1 MRARALGVITVLFLC
16 GAGQAAEIEFGRY
29 HALVIGNNAYRELPR
44 LETAVGDAEAVA
56 RLLETRYGFDVR
68 LLRDATKRDIL
79 RAVNGY
85 RAELTERDNLL
96 IYYAGHGWLDRQTG
110 TGYWQPVDAEPDDDL
125 NWIANGELTRR
136 LNAMSARH
144 VMVIADSCYSGTLV
158 REAQSRL
165 PTGAER
171 QAWLRRMA
179 EKRSRTAIVSGG
191 LEPVVD
197 SGRGGHSVFA
207 NALLAVLDEN
217 TEILEGHELF
227 RRLSRPVVV
236 NTEQTPQYSDIRRAG
251 HEGGEFLFVPKGST
265 AVLVTP
271 VVTPG
276 EGPAGVRVDERA
288 MELELWKAVK
298 DSDDATSFEAYVKQ
312 YPEGTFAEVARLRIE
327 QLRKGGGARRQTAAV
342 MPAKPALRIL
352 EMDAVMVALRN
363 ANLRAGPSAE
373 SEKVGQLKRGAE
385 VTVTGKVTDGDWY
398 RIEGEAGR
406 AFVYA
411 PLLGEEAAPGEP
423 AGEAAEM
430 ALWEQVKRS
439 ENPDML
445 RAYLARF
452 PEGLFAGVARTRI
465 EELERPQLAAAPAVA
480 PPPPLPAVP
489 AQSAA
494 LVDPGPITPGGDA
507 GSEGLAGSWTTTY
520 GSMTIAAVSNG
531 IVRASYPY
539 KDGRIEGRLDGAVLT
554 GYWIEPSSSK
564 TCASQKEGSYRWGRV
579 EFRFAAGFTAFTG
592 KWSYCDAAVSTAWTG
607 TKIGGGAGTA
617 SWSTSYG
624 VMSFPHPVAGPIRAT
639 YGTDE
644 GRIIGE
650 AQGTVLS
657 GYWVE
662 KSSSRRC
669 DRPIDGSYHWGR
681 IEYQFDPGFAT
692 FTGKWGYCDAPP
704 LQGWSGTRQ

>member
-1 MRARALGVITVLFLC
+1 MLARALGVIIWLFVPF
-16 GAGQAAEIEFGRY
+16 AGEAAEIDFGRY

-44 LETAVGDAEAVA
+44 LESAVGDAEAVA

-165 PTGAER
+165 PTGTER
-171 QAWLRRMA
+171 ETWLRRMA

-207 NALLAVLDEN
+207 NALLAALEDN
-217 TEILEGHELF
+217 TEVLEGQELF
-227 RRLSRPVVV
+227 RKISRPVVV
-236 NTEQTPQYSDIRRAG
+236 NAEQTPQYSDIRRAG

-265 AVLVTP
+265 VV

-276 EGPAGVRVDERA
+276 DGPTGASVNERA

-298 DSDDATSFEAYVKQ
+298 DSDDSSSFEAYVKQ

-327 QLRKGGGARRQTAAV
+327 QLRKGDGGGAQRRTAAV
-342 MPAKPALRIL
+342 IPAKPALRIL
-352 EMDAVMVALRN
+352 EMDVVMVALGN

-385 VTVTGKVTDGDWY
+385 VTVTGKVEDGDWY
-398 RIEGEAGR
+398 RIEGESGR

-411 PLLGEEAAPGEP
+411 PLLGEEAPPEEP
-423 AGEAAEM
+423 AGGAAEM

-439 ENPDML
+439 ENPDMM

-465 EELERPQLAAAPAVA
+465 EELERPRLAAAPAVA
-480 PPPPLPAVP
+480 SGPPLPAAP

-494 LVDPGPITPGGDA
+494 VVHPGPVPPGGDI
-507 GSEGLAGSWTTTY
+507 GSEGLAGSWSTSF
-520 GSMTIAAVSNG
+520 GAMTFSAAANG

-539 KDGRIEGRLDGAVLT
+539 NDGSIEGRLDGVVLS
-554 GYWIEPSSSK
+554 GFWVERSSSK
-564 TCASQKEGSYRWGRV
+564 TCANQREGSYRWGRV

-592 KWSYCDAAVSTAWTG
+592 KWSYCDAAVSTAWNG

-624 VMSFPHPVAGPIRAT
+624 VMIFPDPVAGPIRAT

-650 AQGTVLS
+650 AQGTELS

-662 KSSSRRC
+662 RSSGRRC
-669 DRPIDGSYHWGR
+669 DRPVDGSYHWGR
-681 IEYQFDPGFAT
+681 MEYHFDPGFTT

-704 LQGWSGTRQ
+704 LQGWSGARQ